1 MNNFGN
7 HEAPTPRFALAD
19 LDAVL
24 YKRLC
29 NLASGFLKRERREF
43 CWEAA
48 DLVHEAF
55 LRMLRSRT
63 KFHFNDAN
71 QVFALSA
78 VVMRHILI
86 DWARSAKISQR
97 SGVVS
102 LDLVLHLSSGAG
114 PGPEKIALQ
123 DALNRL
129 ESRLRQVVRM
139 RVFYGMQMEE
149 IAAKL
154 SISSRTVGR
163 AWKMSRECLRQELD
177 VHLSTRRSRC
187 HW

>member
-7 HEAPTPRFALAD
+7 HEAPIPSFALAD

-55 LRMLRSRT
+55 LRMLCSRT
-63 KFHFNDAN
+63 KFRFKDAN
-71 QVFALSA
+71 QVFALST

-97 SGVVS
+97 SWAVS
-102 LDLVLHLSSGAG
+102 LDLDLHLSSGAG
-114 PGPEKIALQ
+114 PSLEKIALQ

-129 ESRLRQVVRM
+129 ESRLRHVIRM
-139 RVFYGMQMEE
+139 RIFYGMQMEE

-154 SISSRTVGR
+154 SISSRSVGR
-163 AWKMSRECLRQELD
+163 AWKIAREGLRQELAP
-177 VHLSTRRSRC
+177 HLSTRRSRC
-187 HW
+187 HG